1 MRDALAG
8 AVRALSVLPDA
19 VPAAVEKLQSELRER
34 QRVVAS
40 LQNDLVRYRAVEL
53 AASARPSAAGD
64 VVAAIVDA
72 GANELKSLASEIV
85 SRPGR
90 IALLVSA
97 KPPALVVVARSEG
110 VGLDASAVVASLT
123 VKFGGRGGGKPALAQ
138 AGGLDA
144 DPAAILASGLL
155 AFQ

>member
-1 MRDALAG
+1 
-8 AVRALSVLPDA
+8 
-19 VPAAVEKLQSELRER
+19 
-34 QRVVAS
+34 
-40 LQNDLVRYRAVEL
+40 
-53 AASARPSAAGD
+53 
-64 VVAAIVDA
+64 DA

-110 VGLDASAVVASLT
+110 VGLDANALVASLT
-123 VKFGGRGGGKPALAQ
+123 VKFGGRGGGKPGLAQ

-144 DPAAILASGLL
+144 DPSAILASGLL